1 MSELTDAFLTATLA
15 YGPLALALA
24 LLIAA
29 LGIPLPATLL
39 LLAAGAFARQGVL
52 DGAWAGA
59 LGLLASVLGDSGGY
73 CLGRCGGDLV
83 RRRVAGRAGW
93 QRARATF
100 ARRGGLAVLLTRFA
114 LTPLA
119 LPTNLIAGSTQYA
132 FARFLLF
139 DVIGELV
146 WVALYGGLGY
156 VFADQW
162 ETLSELAG
170 NLTGVLLGLVALA
183 IGLVWGYRIW
193 QARRARIGVVLRVNL
208 EP

>member
-1 MSELTDAFLTATLA
+1 MSELTETFLTAMLA

-29 LGIPLPATLL
+29 LGVPIPATLL

-52 DGAWAGA
+52 DGPAAGA

-73 CLGRCGGDLV
+73 CLGRCGGALV
-83 RRRVAGRAGW
+83 RRRVDGHAGW
-93 QRARATF
+93 QRAQATF
-100 ARRGGLAVLLTRFA
+100 ARRGSLAVLLTRFA

-119 LPTNLIAGSTQYA
+119 LPTNLIAGSTHYA
-132 FARFLLF
+132 FPRFLLF

-156 VFADQW
+156 LFADRW
-162 ETLSELAG
+162 EALSDLAG
-170 NLTGVLLGLVALA
+170 SLTGALLGVLVLAL
-183 IGLVWGYRIW
+183 GVVWAYHVWR
-193 QARRARIGVVLRVNL
+193 ARRARIGVVLRADM

>member
-1 MSELTDAFLTATLA
+1 MSELTDALLTATLA

-39 LLAAGAFARQGVL
+39 LLAAGAFARQGAL
-52 DGAWAGA
+52 DGAWAGV

-73 CLGRCGGDLV
+73 CLGRCGGALV
-83 RRRVAGRAGW
+83 QRRMAGRNGW
-93 QRARATF
+93 QHAQATF
-100 ARRGGLAVLLTRFA
+100 ARCGGLAVLTTRFA

-119 LPTNLIAGSTQYA
+119 LPTNLIAGNTQYA

-139 DVIGELV
+139 DVIGEFV

-156 VFADQW
+156 LFADQW
-162 ETLSELAG
+162 ETLSELVG
-170 NLTGVLLGLVALA
+170 NLAGALLGLFVLA
-183 IGLVWGYRIW
+183 TGSYLLFRSR
-193 QARRARIGVVLRVNL
+193 QRRLQLAGAADSGG
-208 EP
+208 